1 MKNVIGFRDS
11 EALSVP
17 QRPENPPAQA
27 PAEPVKSVVF
37 VRFDGIKKEYQYYN
51 DRFDLA
57 PGDRVF
63 VSGKLFGRPGVV
75 THVNTRFRI
84 HLSDYEIVLAKPD
97 MRMTG
102 TFSPV
107 RDKMVSLDT
116 DLSPERFAAMVT
128 PPADPDEEP
137 DEIVCGAGWETMLS
151 DFENDEISDPEIGK
165 EGLHLCLDGA
175 VVYFSR
181 RQEACTAILREED
194 VWHRVDFLYHDGT
207 GRVTNL
213 FCDCVYPPPYL
224 CRHACAA
231 LLTLKMLLNQ
241 EMTQDCASFTAV
253 DRAAFWRM
261 AAGSEAPVTLES

>member
-11 EALSVP
+11 EVPSVP
-17 QRPENPPAQA
+17 RMPENTPVQTPE
-27 PAEPVKSVVF
+27 EPVKSVVF

-63 VSGKLFGRPGVV
+63 VSGRLYGRPGEV

-84 HLSDYEIVLAKPD
+84 NLNDYEIVLAKPD
-97 MRMTG
+97 MRMAG
-102 TFSPV
+102 TFSPL
-107 RDKMVSLDT
+107 RDKMVSMDT
-116 DLSPERFAAMVT
+116 DLSPERFAAMVM
-128 PPADPDEEP
+128 PPADPNEET
-137 DEIVCGAGWETMLS
+137 DEIVCGEGWETMLA
-151 DFENDEISDPEIGK
+151 DFENDEISDPEIGE

-181 RQEACTAILREED
+181 QQENCTAIIREED
-194 VWHRVDFLYHDGT
+194 AWRRVDFLYHDGT
-207 GRVTNL
+207 GRVTDL

-241 EMTQDCASFTAV
+241 EMTQDCASFIAV
-253 DRAAFWRM
+253 DRGVFWQM
-261 AAGSEAPVTLES
+261 AARSEATVTLKN